1 MDSHHN
7 ELHHLDH
14 IRALP
19 DVYVRNSLITS
30 SYIFS
35 LFLLLQTS
43 LLLLNMQKGCVLNSD
58 LLESNLKGYFYFF
71 SPIYNQYPIFT
82 QFSFYT
88 FWFSCFSPF
97 KQIYPEQ
104 IKHNLFQKRNSDP
117 IICCPLACNVFYIS
131 ALTQQNT
138 SEKMSI

>member
-43 LLLLNMQKGCVLNSD
+43 LLLLNMQKDCVLNSD

-71 SPIYNQYPIFT
+71 SPFITNILYLPNSVFILSGFLVSPLLNKSILNKLNTIFSKRGIQT
-82 QFSFYT
+82 PSFAVHLPAMY
-88 FWFSCFSPF
+88 F
-97 KQIYPEQ
+97 I
-104 IKHNLFQKRNSDP
+104 FQ
-117 IICCPLACNVFYIS
+117 L
-131 ALTQQNT
+131 
-138 SEKMSI
+138 